1 MPVEGFDGAS
11 KKIKQSAVQRRKAAR
26 DAYGRVLTAKVAA
39 REAKK
44 AKEKETNAK
53 NDADFSRYASKY
65 EQSRLDANR
74 TFRAGGSKRK
84 FIDGVVAKG
93 KAAEQAKA
101 KKKELDYF
109 AGESD
114 KAVKRDADKKAAK
127 TTKTSNS
134 KVTGAI
140 GSDTRRKQYDALNWK
155 YDDTIKAKPK
165 VENKN
170 GNTLVNAPGA
180 YTKPSEF
187 KKSVSTFTS
196 AADRVKAKGVS
207 SLKSTAPKDSAA
219 PKKPRTSSDKA
230 ANRKY
235 QKEMSA
241 YNRQN
246 QTLTKG
252 KQAKRETEAMVTRA
266 KGISAT
272 ILGDDVRANKLV
284 RKEAKIKGKI
294 DKGNKKLAKGGIYQ
308 TQPGTYD
315 FGAASMFEKFRPK
328 GK

>member
-1 MPVEGFDGAS
+1 MPVEGFDDAS
-11 KKIKQSAVQRRKAAR
+11 KNISKKGSSRRKASRDAYSKKLQEKGAAREARKAKAKAAQNEFNKYATPGQKRKAAR
-26 DAYGRVLTAKVAA
+26 NSSVN
-39 REAKK
+39 K
-44 AKEKETNAK
+44 A
-53 NDADFSRYASKY
+53 DV
-65 EQSRLDANR
+65 
-74 TFRAGGSKRK
+74 
-84 FIDGVVAKG
+84 IAKG
-93 KAAEQAKA
+93 

-127 TTKTSNS
+127 AKADGNITKTVTPKTKA
-134 KVTGAI
+134 KVVAP
-140 GSDTRRKQYDALNWK
+140 KAK
-155 YDDTIKAKPK
+155 VVAPKAKPASTK
-165 VENKN
+165 TTTTKPPAETK
-170 GNTLVNAPGA
+170 LVNAPGA
-180 YTKPSEF
+180 YTKPNEF
-187 KKSVSTFTS
+187 KKSVSTVTS
-196 AADRVKAKGVS
+196 A
-207 SLKSTAPKDSAA
+207 AA

-246 QTLTKG
+246 QTLTKR

-294 DKGNKKLAKGGIYQ
+294 AKTNKKMSGAVEEK
-308 TQPGTYD
+308 TKKGTYD
-315 FGAASMFEKFRPK
+315 FKKGIKVSMFNR
-328 GK
+328 

>member
-1 MPVEGFDGAS
+1 MPVEGFDDAS
-11 KKIKQSAVQRRKAAR
+11 KKIKKNSVARRKAGR
-26 DAYGRVLTAKVAA
+26 DASSKIRQAA
-39 REAKK
+39 ATKREAKK
-44 AKEKETNAK
+44 AQKKAAEAEFRK
-53 NDADFSRYASKY
+53 YA
-65 EQSRLDANR
+65 
-74 TFRAGGSKRK
+74 TAGQKRK
-84 FIDGVVAKG
+84 AARNSSVNKADVIAKG
-93 KAAEQAKA
+93 KAAEAAKA
-101 KKKELDYF
+101 KEKK
-109 AGESD
+109 S
-114 KAVKRDADKKAAK
+114 KADGNITKTVKRDADKKAAK
-127 TTKTSNS
+127 TTKTSSS

-140 GSDTRRKQYDALNWK
+140 GSETRKNQYDALNWK

-187 KKSVSTFTS
+187 KRSVSTFTS

-246 QTLTKG
+246 QTLTKR